1 MNVKRA
7 LAIVLSLAVLFVF
20 AAEGMAQ
27 MTKMVPKVDNF
38 IIFVDHSGSM
48 AQSYNQM
55 GEKKIILAKNTV
67 AKMNAGIPELGYT
80 SGFYTFAPF
89 VAYSQPAPY
98 SKAAIDQANN
108 SLDTSYDIYK
118 RMTPMG
124 NGLIDLDAVLSG
136 MSGKTAVIIVTDG
149 NNNKGADPVAQAQAM
164 YAKYSGKI
172 CFHVVS
178 FADTDNG
185 RMVVEEIRALNSCSV
200 PADGMALMDDAT
212 MAQFIKDVFFDEVAE
227 PAVRETETIVFR
239 SLNFDFDSYAIK
251 DEMIPALEQ
260 AQFIL
265 QEQAD
270 LDVIVEG
277 WTDWIGTDEYNMG
290 LSQNRAN
297 AVKNWLVEHGVDEAR
312 IESVGKGES
321 MKYDNTTAEGRK
333 LNRRVEIRVK

>member
-7 LAIVLSLAVLFVF
+7 LVIVLSLAVLFVF
-20 AAEGMAQ
+20 AAEGVAE
-27 MTKMVPKVDNF
+27 TKLVPKVDNF

-48 AQSYNQM
+48 AQGYNQT
-55 GEKKIILAKNTV
+55 GEKKIILAKAMV

-80 SGFYTFAPF
+80 SGYYTFAPF
-89 VAYSQPAPY
+89 AAYSQPAPY

-108 SLDTSYDIYK
+108 SLDTSYDIFK
-118 RMTPMG
+118 RQTPMG
-124 NGLIDLDAVLSG
+124 NGLIDLDAVLAG

-149 NNNKGADPVAQAQAM
+149 DNNKGADPVAQAQAM
-164 YAKYSGKI
+164 YAKYAGKV

-178 FADTDNG
+178 YADNDNG

-212 MAQFIKDVFFDEVAE
+212 MAQFIKDVFFEEVAV
-227 PAVRETETIVFR
+227 PVETENIVFR

-265 QEQAD
+265 QEQPAI
-270 LDVIVEG
+270 DVVVEG

-290 LSQNRAN
+290 LSKNRAN

-312 IESVGKGES
+312 IEAVGQGES

>member
-7 LAIVLSLAVLFVF
+7 LAIVFSLAVLLAF
-20 AAEGMAQ
+20 AAEGMAAE
-27 MTKMVPKVDNF
+27 MKTVPKVDNF

-55 GEKKIILAKNTV
+55 GEKKIILAKNMI
-67 AKMNAGIPELGYT
+67 AKMNAGIPDLGYT

-89 VAYSQPAPY
+89 AAYSQPAPY
-98 SKAAIDQANN
+98 SKAAIDEAND

-149 NNNKGADPVAQAQAM
+149 NNNKGVDPVAQAQAM
-164 YAKYSGKI
+164 YAKYAGSV

-178 FADTDNG
+178 YADTDNG

-212 MAQFIKDVFFDEVAE
+212 MARFIEDVFFEEVAVPVE
-227 PAVRETETIVFR
+227 KETIVFR

-265 QEQAD
+265 QEQPD
-270 LDVIVEG
+270 LDVVVEG

-297 AVKNWLVEHGVDEAR
+297 AVKNWLVQHGIDDARLEA
-312 IESVGKGES
+312 VGKGES